1 MNVFRSFFNIL
12 KAKSPPQQTARMA
25 QTVRASINP
34 SHDFLQRCN
43 PFKDLPD
50 DPDTVNTF
58 REVSYIKAKLQYY
71 LVPTSLPGDDY
82 ALCSKLLRSLETRRD
97 LTWLVLDE
105 TGTRDTVQAIGR
117 RGTPREPIPEEPFD
131 LSQRAKT
138 LAAHWTAL
146 AKLPECPKKWE
157 AAFSTQHQPPLITE
171 EFKVELDP
179 EQTADLE
186 KEYTEWRTRRD
197 EKAAYLKYNPPH
209 PTGYV
214 QATRDQVP
222 VDETWELLPWVIF
235 EGAASPNDGSR
246 RWLPIYT
253 SLLSQRVPFG
263 WRAPDAPPPK
273 QKTQEEKDQWEREYQ
288 EDNERREKKYALQ
301 KQLRKANEREQR
313 S

>member
-1 MNVFRSFFNIL
+1 MNVFRNFFNIL
-12 KAKSPPQQTARMA
+12 KATNPPQQTARMA

-34 SHDFLQRCN
+34 SHDFLQRFN

-105 TGTRDTVQAIGR
+105 TGTRETIQAIGR
-117 RGTPREPIPEEPFD
+117 RGTPREPTPEEPFD

-146 AKLPECPKKWE
+146 AKLPGCPKKWE

-171 EFKVELDP
+171 ESKLELDP
-179 EQTADLE
+179 EQAADLE

-253 SLLSQRVPFG
+253 SLLSQRIPFG

-288 EDNERREKKYALQ
+288 KDNERREKKYALQ
-301 KQLRKANEREQR
+301 KKLRKAYEREQR
-313 S
+313 